1 MAIELYD
8 LQANTSNIHNKLSEL
23 GNSLQ
28 QDKKQKRIE
37 EITKMMEEPGF
48 WLDRHL
54 SSSLIQEMNKLK
66 NILETF
72 HKLIN
77 WSKTILDSL
86 DELRK
91 EYDVEIHELLEN
103 EYLNFKKETDDFEI
117 QLLLTEPYDSNNA
130 ILEFHPGAGGV
141 DSQDWAEMLFRMY
154 VRYAERN
161 NLKVD
166 VLDYQSGEEAGIKS
180 VTMIIKGPNAY
191 GFLKGEKGVHRLV
204 RISPFDSAKKRHTS
218 FASVD
223 VTPEYNDL
231 DEIQLNDEDLRID
244 TYRSS
249 GAGGQYINK
258 TDSAVRITHIPTGIV
273 VSCQTQRSQ
282 IQNKEVCINMLKSK
296 LYQKQIEEKE
306 KEVAKLKGENRLIEW
321 GSQIRSYVFCPY
333 LMVKDHRTNY
343 STSNLDDVMDG
354 DIEPFIYSYLKGVL
368 INE

>member
-1 MAIELYD
+1 MAMELYD
-8 LQANTSNIHNKLSEL
+8 LQVSTSNIHNKLNEL

-28 QDKKQKRIE
+28 KETKQNRIE
-37 EITKMMEEPGF
+37 EIVKMMEDPSF

-54 SSSLIQEMNKLK
+54 SSSLIKEMNNLK

-72 HKLIN
+72 TKLIN
-77 WSKTILDSL
+77 WSRTILDSIE
-86 DELRK
+86 ELRK
-91 EYDVEIHELLEN
+91 EYDLEIHELLES
-103 EYLNFKKETDDFEI
+103 EYLDFKKEVDTFEI
-117 QLLLTEPYDSNNA
+117 QLLLKEPYDSNNA

-161 NLKVD
+161 NFKLE
-166 VLDYQSGEEAGIKS
+166 VLDYQAGEEAGIKS
-180 VTMIIKGPNAY
+180 VTILIKGLNAY

-231 DEIQLNDEDLRID
+231 DEIKINEDELRID

-258 TDSAVRITHIPTGIV
+258 TDSAVRITHLPTGIV

-296 LYQKQIEEKE
+296 LYQKQVEEKE
-306 KEVAKLKGENRLIEW
+306 KELAKLKGENRLIEW

-343 STSNLDDVMDG
+343 STSDLDGVMDG
-354 DIEPFIYSYLKGVL
+354 NIDAFIFEYLKENL
-368 INE
+368 

>member
-1 MAIELYD
+1 MAMELYD
-8 LQANTSNIHNKLSEL
+8 LQVNTINIHNKLDEL

-28 QDKKQKRIE
+28 KETKQKRIE
-37 EITKMMEEPGF
+37 EITKMMEGPGF

-54 SSSLIQEMNKLK
+54 SSSLIKEMNGLK
-66 NILETF
+66 NILESF
-72 HKLIN
+72 DKLFT
-77 WSKTILDSL
+77 WSKTLLLSIE
-86 DELRK
+86 ELRK
-91 EYDVEIHELLEN
+91 EYDLELHELIDIEFQ
-103 EYLNFKKETDDFEI
+103 NFKKETDNFEI
-117 QLLLTEPYDSNNA
+117 QLLLKEPYDSNNA

-161 NLKVD
+161 DFKLEI
-166 VLDYQSGEEAGIKS
+166 LDYQAGDEAGIKS
-180 VTMIIKGPNAY
+180 VTILIKGENAY

-223 VTPEYNDL
+223 VTPEYSDL
-231 DEIQLNDEDLRID
+231 DDVQFSDDELRID

-258 TDSAVRITHIPTGIV
+258 TDSAVRITHLPTGIV

-282 IQNKEVCINMLKSK
+282 IQNKEVCLNMLKSK
-296 LYQKQIEEKE
+296 LYQRKVEEKE
-306 KEVAKLKGENRLIEW
+306 KEMAKLKGENRLIEW

-343 STSNLDDVMDG
+343 STSDLEAVMDG
-354 DIEPFIYSYLKGVL
+354 DIEPFIYSYLKEAL
-368 INE
+368 

>member
-1 MAIELYD
+1 MAMELYE
-8 LQANTSNIHNKLSEL
+8 LQVSTSNIHNTLNEL

-28 QDKKQKRIE
+28 KETKQNRIE
-37 EITKMMEEPGF
+37 EIVKMMEDPSF

-54 SSSLIQEMNKLK
+54 SSSLIKEMNNLK

-72 HKLIN
+72 TKLIN
-77 WSKTILDSL
+77 WSKTILDSIE
-86 DELRK
+86 ELRK
-91 EYDVEIHELLEN
+91 EYDLEIHELLES
-103 EYLNFKKETDDFEI
+103 EYLNFKKEVDTFEI
-117 QLLLTEPYDSNNA
+117 QLLLQEPYDSNNA

-161 NLKVD
+161 NFKLE
-166 VLDYQSGEEAGIKS
+166 VLDYQAGEEAGIKS
-180 VTMIIKGPNAY
+180 VTILMKGLNAY

-231 DEIQLNDEDLRID
+231 DEIKINEDELRID

-258 TDSAVRITHIPTGIV
+258 TDSAVRITHLPTGIV

-296 LYQKQIEEKE
+296 LYQKQVEEKE
-306 KEVAKLKGENRLIEW
+306 KELAKLKGENRLVEW

-343 STSNLDDVMDG
+343 STSDLDGVMDG
-354 DIEPFIYSYLKGVL
+354 NIDAFIFEYLKENL
-368 INE
+368 